1 MNTMS
6 HRNRDRTGTAHAPFS
21 RSQLLP
27 LGCAA
32 VCLCAI
38 SSAPAANWPN
48 WRGPDGT
55 LSTATGSYPVKWTV
69 NEAAWKLS
77 LPGKG
82 TSTPIVW
89 NERIY
94 LTTPADGEDAVMA
107 VDFAG
112 REVWRTKVGPFSP
125 AKHRT
130 LSSSCNASPVTD
142 GKTIFA
148 YFRSGHLLALNLD
161 GSVRWQQNLTAK
173 FGPEKLFWDQGSS
186 PVLSDQAVIL
196 ARMHNGE
203 SWVAGFDKTTGAL
216 RWQVARNY
224 STPSENDNGYT
235 TPVFCQ
241 QNGHSAFL
249 VWGAEHLTA
258 HDTATGRL
266 LWSAGGFNPAGT
278 VNWPAIAS
286 PVVQDNIV
294 VIPVGRDDRPRQ
306 SQVYGIRLGGSGD
319 VSDTHR
325 VWKREDV
332 GVFVTSLAASAGRVY
347 LLRHRGEVVCLD
359 PVTGKTFWTA
369 DLPRAAAPFYASPV
383 IANGVLYAAREDG
396 VVFTARVGKQFE
408 LISENPM
415 GERLI
420 ATPVPAANRLFLRGD
435 NHLFCITTR

>member
-1 MNTMS
+1 MHPMS
-6 HRNRDRTGTAHAPFS
+6 HRTSDRTETARSPLSKS
-21 RSQLLP
+21 RLRQ

-32 VCLCAI
+32 VCLCAV
-38 SSAPAANWPN
+38 SSTPAANWPE
-48 WRGPDGT
+48 WRGPDRT
-55 LSTATGSYPVKWTV
+55 LSTATGGYPVKWTV
-69 NEAAWKLS
+69 DEAAWKLA

-89 NERIY
+89 NDRIY
-94 LTTPADGEDAVMA
+94 LTTPADAEDAVLA
-107 VDFAG
+107 VDWTG

-142 GKTIFA
+142 GRAIFA
-148 YFRSGHLLALNLD
+148 YFRSGHFVALNLD
-161 GSVRWQQNLTAK
+161 GSVRWKQNLTEK
-173 FGPEKLFWDQGSS
+173 YGQEKLFWDQGSS
-186 PVLSDQAVIL
+186 PGLSDQAVIL

-224 STPSENDNGYT
+224 STPLENDNGYT
-235 TPVFCQ
+235 TPLFFQ
-241 QNGHSAFL
+241 QAGQPAFL

-258 HDTATGRL
+258 HDAATGRL

-286 PVVQDNIV
+286 PVVQGDIAV
-294 VIPVGRDDRPRQ
+294 LPVGRDDRPGQAR
-306 SQVYGIRLGGSGD
+306 VYGIRLGGSGD

-332 GVFVTSLAASAGRVY
+332 GVFVPSLAAWSGRVY

-359 PVTGKTFWTA
+359 PATGKTFWSA
-369 DLPRAAAPFYASPV
+369 SLPRAAAPFYASPV

-396 VVFTARVGKQFE
+396 VVFTGKVGEQFE
-408 LISENPM
+408 LLAENPM

-420 ATPVPAANRLFLRGD
+420 ATPVPFANRILLRGD
-435 NHLFCITTR
+435 KHLFCISAQ